1 MTLAAER
8 RPKVA
13 IYGTGQYGL
22 EATRIIAGYGWPIV
36 AAYNR
41 SGEKIG
47 QDLGSLAG
55 LAPMGVLV
63 ENCDEA
69 DYTNS
74 AADIAI
80 HAVTDRL
87 ETNMPAY
94 RRLLGA
100 GINVICHGGESYFPI
115 GVNRVLA
122 QEIDTIARANGVS
135 FTGTGIWDYSRIWPG
150 LLAAG
155 SASMIERIVHKTL
168 TNAQSAGVTLMKVCG
183 VSMTQSEFSAANMSL
198 IGGLYKTVPHHV
210 LPAMGLDVT
219 NIVEQITPILSDTPV
234 YCDLLDQM
242 LDPGTCLG
250 TRILTEVYTSQGITA
265 MSVNELRIL
274 ADDETEFMMW
284 EIEGRPST
292 KIRVDRSEPVHSSAA
307 CMVNRIPD
315 VIKAS
320 PGIRLISELGPLRA
334 QNSHRQK
341 EGLR

>member
-1 MTLAAER
+1 MTTTSNYK
-8 RPKVA
+8 PKVA

-22 EATRIIAGYGWPIV
+22 EAVRIIAGYGWPIV

-41 SGEKIG
+41 SGSKVG
-47 QDLGSLAG
+47 QDLGALAG
-55 LAPMGVLV
+55 MAPMGVVV

-69 DYTNS
+69 DYTKCT
-74 AADIAI
+74 ADVAI

-115 GVNRVLA
+115 GVNRALA
-122 QEIDTIARANGVS
+122 QEIDTMARANSVS

-155 SASMIERIVHKTL
+155 SATSIDRIVHKTL
-168 TNAQSAGVTLMKVCG
+168 TNAQSAGVALMKVCG
-183 VSMTQSEFSAANMSL
+183 VSMTRSEFAAANMSL

-210 LPAMGLDVT
+210 LHAMGLDVT
-219 NIVEQITPILSDTPV
+219 DIVERITPILSDVPV
-234 YCDLLDQM
+234 YCKLLDQM

-250 TRILTEVYTSQGITA
+250 TSVLTEVYTSQGITA
-265 MSVNELRIL
+265 MSVNELRIF
-274 ADDETEFMMW
+274 AEDEGEYTMW
-284 EIEGRPST
+284 EIEGRPAT

-315 VIKAS
+315 VIAAP
-320 PGIRLISELGPLRA
+320 PGVRLISELGPLRA
-334 QNSHRQK
+334 QFGHSHIR
-341 EGLR
+341 EPR